1 MVKFLMYSI
10 LIPEFADSVK
20 MVFLKMIWRE
30 HELNPRLSGPEP
42 TFLTRPPPQPLY
54 TMIVSMS
61 LDYLGFSH
69 PNLKIT
75 LALLPGV
82 TTRLK

>member
-1 MVKFLMYSI
+1 MYSI
-10 LIPEFADSVK
+10 LISEFVDSDK

-30 HELNPRLSGPEP
+30 HELNPGLSDPEP
-42 TFLTRPPPQPLY
+42 SFLTSPPPQPYY
-54 TMIVSMS
+54 TKTGSMS